1 LFADGQLT
9 DVLRNMGMGNDL
21 TIEPKVKKKLIRIL
35 ASWNAQYKDDPSMK
49 TAANLYKQHKT
60 DTRSVWRPEAQI
72 PRNEELEAAKRKSKD
87 EARQKAREEREAS
100 ERLKREEKKK
110 KREAA
115 GKPKPK
121 RKPFNFEE
129 VF

>member
-1 LFADGQLT
+1 
-9 DVLRNMGMGNDL
+9 MGNDL

-35 ASWNAQYKDDPSMK
+35 ASWHAQYKDDPSMK

-60 DTRSVWRPEAQI
+60 DARSVWRPEAQI

-129 VF
+129 VL